1 MDSAGRSKV
10 VVIGAGIGGTALTL
24 LLADA
29 GIPVTLLETNKHLG
43 GSCAG
48 YEKHGFQIDFGT
60 HMFSRGPRGPLGEV
74 LRRTGHPRAI
84 DFRRTRNIAEFRY
97 PDRSGNGA
105 VSKIPLPN
113 ELHRMPMLAVRM
125 ARSMELS
132 PAELVQAAKL
142 VTALM
147 TMSDDEVDSWDDR
160 TVDEFVAQYTSNP
173 RLRAGLCFMLGL
185 YFVIPPWETS
195 AGEGIYCF
203 QRMFRDN
210 WLSYPKG
217 GAKAIP
223 TTYCRLA
230 EGLGADIRTRAGV
243 KRILITDGAVRG
255 VELENGT
262 TINADTVISTSSVR
276 TTALHLCD
284 PAQLPP
290 QYVQRASEIRGS
302 QIAVQ
307 LKIALK
313 KPLVDAGCLM
323 GGFGDKGDLFTSD
336 GDAMRQMFDHVVQGR
351 VPDVIPFY
359 CPVPT
364 NFDASL
370 APPGHQLLTVCTLA
384 PTTDIELS
392 SPPADWEDATLN
404 TMRKIIPGLDEQVLF
419 IDRTTT
425 SWMAHWIG
433 KEYGPAISTAQ
444 SPDQV
449 GDRRPTVTTP
459 IKGLYLA
466 GDGAGGRGVGT
477 ELAADSAMECAER
490 VVADLGRTVPAAW
503 NTPRHQQPSLGRSLR
518 RLVKPTPVVTQPPR
532 PGRRADDTTG
542 RRPRRAIHVPIP

>member
-1 MDSAGRSKV
+1 MSTSQSRR
-10 VVIGAGIGGTALTL
+10 VVIIGGGIGGTALTL

-29 GIPVTLLETNKHLG
+29 GIPVTLLEKNKHLG

-48 YEKHGFQIDFGT
+48 YEKHGFHIDFGT

-74 LRRTGHPRAI
+74 LRRTGNPNAVE
-84 DFRRTRNIAEFRY
+84 FRRTKNIAEFRY
-97 PDRSGNGA
+97 PDRAGSGD
-105 VSKIPLPN
+105 VRKIALPN
-113 ELHRMPMLAVRM
+113 EIYRMPAMAAKM

-132 PAELVQAAKL
+132 PAELVQATRL
-142 VTALM
+142 VRALM
-147 TMSDDEVDSWDDR
+147 TMNDHEVDSWNDR
-160 TVDEFVAQYTSNP
+160 TVDEFVARYTDNP
-173 RLRAGLCFMLGL
+173 RLRAALCFMLGL

-230 EGLGADIRTRAGV
+230 EERGAEIRTRAAV
-243 KRILITDGAVRG
+243 ERILITEGKVQG
-255 VELENGT
+255 VQLDDGT
-262 TINADTVISTSSVR
+262 TIAADTVISTSSMR

-284 PAQLPP
+284 PAQLPAD
-290 QYVQRASEIRGS
+290 YVQRASEIRGS

-307 LKIALK
+307 LKIALR

-323 GGFGDKGDLFTSD
+323 GGFGQGGDLFNAA
-336 GDAMRQMFDHVVQGR
+336 GDTMREMFDEVVDGR
-351 VPDVIPFY
+351 VPGIIPYY

-364 NFDASL
+364 NFDPDL

-392 SPPADWEDATLN
+392 SPPADWEEATLN
-404 TMRKIIPGLDEQVLF
+404 TMRRIVPGLDEQVLF

-444 SPDQV
+444 TPDQV
-449 GDRRPTVTTP
+449 GAGRPSVTTP
-459 IKGLYLA
+459 IAGLYLA

-490 VVADLGRTVPAAW
+490 LLTDLGRPLPASW
-503 NTPRHQQPSLGRSLR
+503 KTDRHQQPSAMRSLR
-518 RLVKPTPVVTQPPR
+518 RVFRPSRVHNTGFRRTQNDDQDLRHLGVTL
-532 PGRRADDTTG
+532 A
-542 RRPRRAIHVPIP
+542 

>member
-1 MDSAGRSKV
+1 MTTAAQPSRV
-10 VVIGAGIGGTALTL
+10 VVIGAGIGGSALTL
-24 LLADA
+24 LLAHA
-29 GIPVTLLETNKHLG
+29 GIPVILLEKNKYLG

-48 YEKHGFQIDFGT
+48 YEKQGFQIDFGT

-74 LRRTGHPRAI
+74 LRRTGNPRAI
-84 DFRRTRNIAEFRY
+84 EFRRTKNIAEFRY
-97 PDRSGNGA
+97 PDRSGNGEVA
-105 VSKIPLPN
+105 KIPLPN
-113 ELHRMPMLAVRM
+113 EIYRMPLLALRM

-132 PAELVQAAKL
+132 STELGQAARL

-147 TMSDDEVDSWDDR
+147 TMGDDEVDSWDHR
-160 TVDEFVAQYTSNP
+160 TVDEFVAQYTANP
-173 RLRAGLCFMLGL
+173 RLHAALCFMLGL

-230 EGLGADIRTRAGV
+230 QARGAEIRTGTGV
-243 KRILITDGAVRG
+243 KRIVIAGGAVRG
-255 VELENGT
+255 VELDDGT
-262 TINADTVISTSSVR
+262 TIDADTVISTSSMR

-284 PAQLPP
+284 RAQLPSD
-290 QYVQRASEIRGS
+290 YVQRASEIRGS

-307 LKIALK
+307 LKIALGK
-313 KPLVDAGCLM
+313 RLVDAGCLM
-323 GGFGDKGDLFTSD
+323 GGFGDDGDLFASEGET
-336 GDAMRQMFDHVVQGR
+336 MREMFDQVVVQGR
-351 VPDVIPFY
+351 VPDMIPFY

-364 NFDASL
+364 NFDPSL
-370 APPGHQLLTVCTLA
+370 APAGHQLLTVCTLA

-392 SPPADWEDATLN
+392 SPPAEWEEATLN
-404 TMRKIIPGLDEQVLF
+404 TMRKIIPGLDEHVLF

-444 SPDQV
+444 TPDQV
-449 GDRRPTVTTP
+449 GDKRPTIVTP
-459 IKGLYLA
+459 ITGLYLA

-490 VVADLGRTVPAAW
+490 VLADLGRAIPPTWA
-503 NTPRHQQPSLGRSLR
+503 THRHKQPGTLRSLR
-518 RLVKPTPVVTQPPR
+518 RLFRPSPTVTSVPD
-532 PGRRADDTTG
+532 RRVLPATSPT
-542 RRPRRAIHVPIP
+542 